1 MNVINGASRSF
12 DTSGRECVI
21 IFKRLAQHRP
31 GRLHSPRA
39 ILARLGPSMKELDVI
54 SIPTFSDAEFPEH
67 ARLGV
72 PDRVPRD
79 E

>member
-1 MNVINGASRSF
+1 
-12 DTSGRECVI
+12 
-21 IFKRLAQHRP
+21 
-31 GRLHSPRA
+31 
-39 ILARLGPSMKELDVI
+39 MKELDVI